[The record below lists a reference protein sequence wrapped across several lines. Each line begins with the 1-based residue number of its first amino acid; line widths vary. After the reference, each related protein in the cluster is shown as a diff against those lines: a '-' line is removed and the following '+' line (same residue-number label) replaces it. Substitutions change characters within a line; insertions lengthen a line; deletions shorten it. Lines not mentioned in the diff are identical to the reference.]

1 MLDFRHGMAARGD
14 VDAPH
19 RPNKQIR
26 IRADLKDEERLEV
39 IIHEITHAAIWDA
52 SEETVTEFSHDLAR
66 ILYRHLAYRGREA
79 GKEEGAT

>member
-1 MLDFRHGMAARGD
+1 MLVFRHGMTARGD

-19 RPNKQIR
+19 RQNKQIR

-52 SEETVTEFSHDLAR
+52 SEETVTEFASDLAR
-66 ILYRHLAYRGREA
+66 ILYRHLGYREGNDNGTEA
-79 GKEEGAT
+79 ET